1 MRDDKKG
8 GLKIRRIYR
17 ENERA
22 KERWKD
28 CVVEMAREETEIK
41 KDGIDRENGINGGR
55 YVFVRGQRRGSER
68 ELFRPSL
75 SLVHAGLSEY
85 CVPLASIVWLIYVC

>member
-1 MRDDKKG
+1 MW
-8 GLKIRRIYR
+8 
-17 ENERA
+17 
-22 KERWKD
+22 WKWP
-28 CVVEMAREETEIK
+28 EKRLK

>member
-1 MRDDKKG
+1 MKG
-8 GLKIRRIYR
+8 QKRGGKIVW
-17 ENERA
+17 
-22 KERWKD
+22 WKWP
-28 CVVEMAREETEIK
+28 EKRLK

-85 CVPLASIVWLIYVC
+85 CVPLASIVLLIYVC